1 MSIVCYLPH
10 DNVGSDLTRMM
21 SSLSTIIC
29 ISLLVAVH
37 EYSHSYIP
45 ARLQD
50 INDQLE
56 KPTMEGIQ
64 IGTSEMVS
72 RLNFMETCRKQF
84 DF

>member
-1 MSIVCYLPH
+1 MCYLPH
-10 DNVGSDLTRMM
+10 DNVGLDLTRMM

-29 ISLLVAVH
+29 ISLLVAAH

-64 IGTSEMVS
+64 IGTSEIVL
-72 RLNFMETCRKQF
+72 RLFFLETCRKQF